1 MWKMMNLSTIYY
13 LYFIYK
19 TLKKYF
25 IGQYSFLF
33 TYLNILNIRSIYKKS
48 LKLTGKIK
56 LQMEEW
62 K

>member
-1 MWKMMNLSTIYY
+1 VENDESIYY